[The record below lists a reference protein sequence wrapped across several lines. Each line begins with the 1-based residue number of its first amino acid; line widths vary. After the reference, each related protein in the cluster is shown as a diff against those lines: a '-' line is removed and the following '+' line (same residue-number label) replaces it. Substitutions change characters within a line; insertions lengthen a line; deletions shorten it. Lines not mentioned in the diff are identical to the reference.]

1 MNTRFIRISLKKR
14 IFISYCLIGLFFFLG
29 ENCYASKRP
38 VFRETV
44 RKASADNS
52 TVRGRVVDVSGEP
65 LIGATIREKGGTRG
79 TVTDIEGNFILSV
92 PDSAVLQV
100 SFVGYESIEV
110 SVGGRK
116 TLEIQLREN
125 TVMLDNVIITALG
138 LEKKEASL
146 AYSIQKVKG
155 EELTRMKEVNMITA
169 LAGKAAGVQINK
181 NSSGIGG
188 SAKVSLRG
196 IRSASG
202 DNQPLYV
209 IDGVPMLNIGTE
221 QAYSAIGGTANA
233 GNRDGGDGISNLNP
247 EDVESISILKG
258 APAAALYGSQA
269 ANGVIL
275 ITTKKSNTAG
285 QRNIYFSTGL
295 TFDKAFSLP
304 KMQNCYGVSDVVD
317 SWGEKA
323 YLPTSNELNDF
334 FRTGLTSIT
343 SVSVNYGNE
352 KIQTYFSYANTT
364 GRGIV
369 DKNQLTKH
377 NINLRETAVMFN
389 QRLKLDG
396 NVNVMRQ
403 IVKNKPVS
411 GGFYMNPLVGLY
423 RFPRGE
429 DLSYYKDNYEIYDP
443 ERKLGIQNWH
453 TFTED
458 FEQNPYWIQNRIQSK
473 ETRMRSI
480 ISLSANLRINSWLTV
495 QARGSVDYISDK
507 MRQKFYASTA
517 PALCGANG
525 RYIEMDYQET
535 LIYGDV
541 MAMGKRKW
549 EDFALDVAIGGSIN
563 DKNVNSTRYDSKNA
577 SLKYANVFNLANIV
591 MNGSASIDQK
601 IDSRRQ
607 LQSVFGTAQVG
618 YQDKVFLDLT
628 ARNDW
633 ASTLA
638 YTSHE
643 KSGFFYPSAGLSF
656 LIDKWIQL
664 PEWISFAKLRGTYSK
679 VGNDIPQFITNSVS
693 HITAGGELQAND
705 AAPFKEMEPEM
716 THSVEVGTEWRFF
729 QSRLGF
735 NLTYYRTNTHNQ
747 FFKLP
752 ALAGDMYAYRYV
764 NAGDIQ
770 NRGWELTVDATP
782 VLTPDFT
789 WKTSLNFS
797 SNRNKIKELH
807 EELKELVYGPSSF
820 SSSYAMKLVKGG
832 SIGDIYGKAF
842 VRDVEGNIVYQT
854 EGDHKGLPAVEGEG
868 NTIKVGNANPRFIMG
883 WNHTF
888 SYKGF
893 SLYFLLDW
901 RYGGKILSQ
910 TQAEMDLYGVSQVT
924 ALARDRGYVTLEGQQ
939 IDNVKGFYKNI
950 VGGRAGVTEYY
961 MYDATNLRLR
971 EVSLNYTFPKK
982 WMQKTKVLKDLQLA
996 FVARNLC
1003 FLYKKAPFDP
1013 DLVLSTGNDNQGIEV
1028 FGMPTTR
1035 SLGFTVKCEF

>member
-275 ITTKKSNTAG
+275 ITTKKGNTAG
-285 QRNIYFSTGL
+285 QRNIHFSTGL

-842 VRDVEGNIVYQT
+842 VRDAEGNIVYQT

-982 WMQKTKVLKDLQLA
+982 WMQKTKVLKDLQFA

>member
-138 LEKKEASL
+138 LEKKEVSL

-275 ITTKKSNTAG
+275 ITTKKGNTAG

-495 QARGSVDYISDK
+495 QALS
-507 MRQKFYASTA
+507 
-517 PALCGANG
+517 
-525 RYIEMDYQET
+525 
-535 LIYGDV
+535 LI
-541 MAMGKRKW
+541 
-549 EDFALDVAIGGSIN
+549 
-563 DKNVNSTRYDSKNA
+563 
-577 SLKYANVFNLANIV
+577 
-591 MNGSASIDQK
+591 
-601 IDSRRQ
+601 
-607 LQSVFGTAQVG
+607 
-618 YQDKVFLDLT
+618 
-628 ARNDW
+628 
-633 ASTLA
+633 
-638 YTSHE
+638 
-643 KSGFFYPSAGLSF
+643 
-656 LIDKWIQL
+656 
-664 PEWISFAKLRGTYSK
+664 
-679 VGNDIPQFITNSVS
+679 
-693 HITAGGELQAND
+693 HI
-705 AAPFKEMEPEM
+705 
-716 THSVEVGTEWRFF
+716 
-729 QSRLGF
+729 
-735 NLTYYRTNTHNQ
+735 
-747 FFKLP
+747 
-752 ALAGDMYAYRYV
+752 
-764 NAGDIQ
+764 
-770 NRGWELTVDATP
+770 
-782 VLTPDFT
+782 
-789 WKTSLNFS
+789 
-797 SNRNKIKELH
+797 
-807 EELKELVYGPSSF
+807 
-820 SSSYAMKLVKGG
+820 
-832 SIGDIYGKAF
+832 
-842 VRDVEGNIVYQT
+842 
-854 EGDHKGLPAVEGEG
+854 
-868 NTIKVGNANPRFIMG
+868 
-883 WNHTF
+883 
-888 SYKGF
+888 
-893 SLYFLLDW
+893 
-901 RYGGKILSQ
+901 
-910 TQAEMDLYGVSQVT
+910 
-924 ALARDRGYVTLEGQQ
+924 
-939 IDNVKGFYKNI
+939 
-950 VGGRAGVTEYY
+950 
-961 MYDATNLRLR
+961 
-971 EVSLNYTFPKK
+971 
-982 WMQKTKVLKDLQLA
+982 
-996 FVARNLC
+996 
-1003 FLYKKAPFDP
+1003 
-1013 DLVLSTGNDNQGIEV
+1013 
-1028 FGMPTTR
+1028 
-1035 SLGFTVKCEF
+1035 

>member
-52 TVRGRVVDVSGEP
+52 TVRGRVVDVGGEP

-275 ITTKKSNTAG
+275 ITTKKGNTAG

>member
-233 GNRDGGDGISNLNP
+233 GNRDGGDGISNLNQ

-258 APAAALYGSQA
+258 APAADLYGSQA

-275 ITTKKSNTAG
+275 ITTKKGNTAG

-842 VRDVEGNIVYQT
+842 VRDAEGNIVYQT

>member
-275 ITTKKSNTAG
+275 ITTKKGNTAG
-285 QRNIYFSTGL
+285 QRNIHFSTGL

-549 EDFALDVAIGGSIN
+549 EDFTVDVAIGGSIN

-643 KSGFFYPSAGLSF
+643 KSGFFYPSAGFSF

-842 VRDVEGNIVYQT
+842 VRDAEGNIVYQT

-910 TQAEMDLYGVSQVT
+910 TQAEMDLHGVSQVT
-924 ALARDRGYVTLEGQQ
+924 ALARDRGYVILEGQQ

>member
-275 ITTKKSNTAG
+275 ITTKKGNTAG
-285 QRNIYFSTGL
+285 QRNIHFSTGL

-317 SWGEKA
+317 SWGEKT

-633 ASTLA
+633 ASTLV

-842 VRDVEGNIVYQT
+842 VRDAEGNIVYQT

-924 ALARDRGYVTLEGQQ
+924 ALARDRGYVILEGQQ

>member
-275 ITTKKSNTAG
+275 ITTKKGNTAG

-549 EDFALDVAIGGSIN
+549 EDFTLDVAIGG
-563 DKNVNSTRYDSKNA
+563 KNVNSTRYDSKNA

-842 VRDVEGNIVYQT
+842 VRDAEGNIVYQT

-924 ALARDRGYVTLEGQQ
+924 ALARDRGYVTLEGQH

>member
-138 LEKKEASL
+138 LEKKEVSL

-275 ITTKKSNTAG
+275 ITTKKGNTAG

-643 KSGFFYPSAGLSF
+643 KSGFFYPSAALSF

-729 QSRLGF
+729 QSRLGS

-842 VRDVEGNIVYQT
+842 VRDAEGNIVYQT

>member
-275 ITTKKSNTAG
+275 ITTKKGNTAG

-317 SWGEKA
+317 SWGEKT

-924 ALARDRGYVTLEGQQ
+924 ALARDRGYVILEGQQ

>member
-275 ITTKKSNTAG
+275 ITTKKGNTAG

-549 EDFALDVAIGGSIN
+549 EDFTLDVAIGGSIN

-842 VRDVEGNIVYQT
+842 VRDAEGNIVYQT

-883 WNHTF
+883 GNHTF

>member
-275 ITTKKSNTAG
+275 ITTKKGNTAG

-549 EDFALDVAIGGSIN
+549 EDFTLDVAIGGSIN

-842 VRDVEGNIVYQT
+842 VRDAEGNIVYQT

-901 RYGGKILSQ
+901 RYGGKILS
-910 TQAEMDLYGVSQVT
+910 
-924 ALARDRGYVTLEGQQ
+924 
-939 IDNVKGFYKNI
+939 
-950 VGGRAGVTEYY
+950 
-961 MYDATNLRLR
+961 
-971 EVSLNYTFPKK
+971 
-982 WMQKTKVLKDLQLA
+982 
-996 FVARNLC
+996 
-1003 FLYKKAPFDP
+1003 
-1013 DLVLSTGNDNQGIEV
+1013 
-1028 FGMPTTR
+1028 
-1035 SLGFTVKCEF
+1035 

>member
-275 ITTKKSNTAG
+275 ITTKKGNTAG

-549 EDFALDVAIGGSIN
+549 EDFTLDVAIGGSIN

-747 FFKLP
+747 FFKRP

-842 VRDVEGNIVYQT
+842 VRDAEGNIVYQT

>member
-275 ITTKKSNTAG
+275 ITTKKGNTAG

-323 YLPTSNELNDF
+323 YLPISNELNDF

-443 ERKLGIQNWH
+443 ERKLGVQNWH

-549 EDFALDVAIGGSIN
+549 EDFTLDVAIGGSIN

-950 VGGRAGVTEYY
+950 VGGRAGVMEYY

>member
-275 ITTKKSNTAG
+275 ITTKKGNTAG
-285 QRNIYFSTGL
+285 QRNIHFSTGL

-317 SWGEKA
+317 SWGEKT

-423 RFPRGE
+423 RFPLGE

-842 VRDVEGNIVYQT
+842 VRDAEGNIVYQT

-924 ALARDRGYVTLEGQQ
+924 ALARDRGYVILEGQQ

>member
-100 SFVGYESIEV
+100 SFVGHESIEV

-275 ITTKKSNTAG
+275 ITTKKGNTAG